1 MSTPTQFAPGVLS
14 YGAPI
19 GLQLARHIAAAAE
32 REALVHG
39 WPMVIA
45 VADSGGNL
53 VLLHKL
59 DEAALGSVEV
69 AIRKAC
75 TAAQFKRSTKGF
87 EETLATGGAALR
99 LLSMHNAIL
108 LEGGVPLV
116 HNGKVIGAIGVSGM
130 HPTQDGQV
138 ALAGAAALA

>member
-1 MSTPTQFAPGVLS
+1 MNVPIAFAPGVLS

-19 GLQLARHIAAAAE
+19 GLAQAQQVAAAAE
-32 REALVHG
+32 REALANG

-45 VADSGGNL
+45 VADSGGHL

-69 AIRKAC
+69 AIKKAS
-75 TAAQFKRSTKGF
+75 TAALFKRSTKGF

-116 HNGKVIGAIGVSGM
+116 QNGKVIGAIGVSGM

-138 ALAGAAALA
+138 AQAAAAALE

>member
-1 MSTPTQFAPGVLS
+1 MTASVAIAPTVLT

-19 GLQLARHIAAAAE
+19 DLALAQQIAAAAQV
-32 REALVHG
+32 EALANG

-45 VADSGGNL
+45 VADSGGHL

-59 DEAALGSVEV
+59 DGAALGSVEV
-69 AIRKAC
+69 AIKKAS
-75 TAAQFKRSTKGF
+75 TAALFKRSTKGF

-116 HNGKVIGAIGVSGM
+116 QDGKVIGAIGVSGM

-138 ALAGAAALA
+138 ALAGAAALV

>member
-1 MSTPTQFAPGVLS
+1 MNASDRFAPGVLS
-14 YGAPI
+14 YGAPVD
-19 GLQLARHIAAAAE
+19 LQQARHIAAAAE
-32 REALVHG
+32 REALANG

-59 DEAALGSVEV
+59 DEAALGSVEI
-69 AIRKAC
+69 AIKKAS
-75 TAAQFKRSTKGF
+75 TAALFKRSTKGF

-116 HNGKVIGAIGVSGM
+116 QDGKVIGAIGVSGM

-138 ALAGAAALA
+138 ALAGAAALG

>member
-1 MSTPTQFAPGVLS
+1 MSASDRFAPGVLS
-14 YGAPI
+14 YGAPVD
-19 GLQLARHIAAAAE
+19 LQQARHIAAAAE
-32 REALVHG
+32 REALANG

-59 DEAALGSVEV
+59 DEAALGSVDI
-69 AIRKAC
+69 AIKKAS
-75 TAAQFKRSTKGF
+75 TAALFKRSTKGF

-116 HNGKVIGAIGVSGM
+116 RDGEVIGAIGVSGM

-138 ALAGAAALA
+138 ALAGAAALG

>member
-1 MSTPTQFAPGVLS
+1 MTAPVTKAPPVLT

-19 GLQLARHIAAAAE
+19 DLEQAHQVAAAAQV
-32 REALVHG
+32 EALANG

-45 VADSGGNL
+45 VADSGGHL

-59 DEAALGSVEV
+59 DGAALGSVEV
-69 AIRKAC
+69 AIKKAS
-75 TAAQFKRSTKGF
+75 TAALFKRSTKGF

-108 LEGGVPLV
+108 LEGGIPLV
-116 HNGKVIGAIGVSGM
+116 RDGQVVGAIGVSGM
-130 HPTQDGQV
+130 HPSQDGQV
-138 ALAGAAALA
+138 AQAGAAVFG

>member
-1 MSTPTQFAPGVLS
+1 MNVPIAFAPGVLS

-19 GLQLARHIAAAAE
+19 CLAQARQVAAAAE
-32 REALVHG
+32 REALANG

-45 VADSGGNL
+45 VADSGGHL

-69 AIRKAC
+69 AIKKAS
-75 TAAQFKRSTKGF
+75 TAALFKRSTKGF

-116 HNGKVIGAIGVSGM
+116 QNGKVIGAIGVSGM

-138 ALAGAAALA
+138 AQAAAAALE

>member
-1 MSTPTQFAPGVLS
+1 MSAPVAFAPGVLS
-14 YGAPI
+14 YGLPI
-19 GLQLARHIAAAAE
+19 GLEQARHIAAAAE
-32 REALVHG
+32 REARANG

-45 VADSGGNL
+45 VADSGGHL
-53 VLLHKL
+53 VVLHKL

-69 AIRKAC
+69 AIKKAS
-75 TAAQFKRSTKGF
+75 TAALFKRSTKGF

-116 HNGKVIGAIGVSGM
+116 QDGKVIGAIGVSGM
-130 HPTQDGQV
+130 HPAQDGQV
-138 ALAGAAALA
+138 ALAGAAALQ